1 MNNRFIF
8 LILSYL
14 FSFTCLYGQFFKKLG
29 MEDGLSSLSVL
40 SIYQDPI
47 GRMWFG
53 TTEGLN
59 IYNGNDIS
67 RITKYTSFVDGK
79 VEENN
84 LLGRV
89 RKITGDG
96 KHKIFILNN
105 NVLLEYDLYK
115 ENFREIYFQ
124 NVRAIDYYDNRL
136 FYFVNDSLISYDPEK
151 SCSLGDKKYNL
162 PHVTCMEN
170 TSKGLYVGT
179 MEGLFEI
186 KGDIARCILPETEI
200 FKLYYSSL
208 NELWV
213 ATRVDGLYR
222 IKSNGEIIKEPI
234 SANRVVSNQIREFVE
249 DNNNR
254 IWFGTFEGLQMY
266 DPKSDEYKVFMAGN
280 KNGMLGHGSVFSLY
294 KDTQGT
300 IWVGTY
306 YGGINYFNT
315 EYDIFSYY
323 GSNYNKDGQSLS
335 FPIVGEIVEDK
346 DHNLWIATDGGG
358 VNLYNKNNSS
368 FSYFD
373 KSFRNSI
380 LHDNVKSITYDKDN
394 DCVYIGTYTGG
405 LSRYDRKTKSFYNFL
420 EHNTSENSPSD
431 RIHCCRYKNGILYI
445 TSTNGFW
452 TLDVRKNQF
461 SIIDHHTDIISVE
474 LDDYGNVW
482 LASINNIYLYN
493 IRTSEFVRLFGF
505 EKKLP
510 EIIRITKVLPVSGGD
525 IYISTLGAGVFSY
538 NMKSK
543 ELKQYL
549 QEDDGILSNFCY
561 NMLETESGEILIT
574 NDKGIS
580 VFSPKDNSVRTVEFQ
595 SEKGM
600 ISAVTDVCG
609 MYEASDGTIY
619 IGGVD
624 GMISYKGTKN
634 GLKDLNYNFYFESLE
649 VNNSLIKPSSD
660 NILNKS
666 LIYEH
671 EINLKYDQNNISLS
685 FANSNY
691 VGIVRSRTYQYK
703 LEGFDEDWITT
714 DRTKI
719 SYTNLE
725 PGKYRLLVREK
736 GSKIGGIGNK
746 EISLLINVEHPWFAN
761 IYAYMIYAI
770 IVCSV
775 FYGYW
780 RASLLRHKLA
790 MSLENEKRE
799 KQRIEEVNKL
809 KLRFFT
815 NISHE
820 FRTPLT
826 LIMGQLEALLQNEN
840 LSLSVQRKLQRIYK
854 NSLNMRNLITEL
866 LDFRK
871 QEQGYVSLCVEKY
884 DLIQFVQ
891 DIFDSFKDY
900 AEKRGIDY
908 HFYHAE
914 QTLEAWFDASQ
925 MQKVVFNLLSNAFK
939 YTPANGSISV
949 KIAIV
954 KGMIEIKV
962 TDSGCGIS
970 SEDVKLIF
978 NRFYQADTASKYN
991 IGTGIGLALTKGIVE
1006 MHKGSIEVESEVDK
1020 GSTFRILLPMGNS
1033 HFSPEQLKVKSD
1045 YKLTIENPDVLNVTE
1060 GSIVSSETV
1069 SNAKSDNEES
1079 VKPVMLIVEDDE
1091 DILALLEDIFV
1102 PAYNVYRAS
1111 NGAEGFDMAMQLH
1124 PDIILSDVMM
1134 PVMTGKE
1141 MCYKI
1146 KNNIELSHI
1155 PVVLLTAQTSEEHTV
1170 EGYMFGADDYV
1181 TKPFNVKVLMA
1192 RCNSLVKNRH
1202 LLFERMR
1209 NTQSDDKSIA
1219 VATNAVDQK
1228 FIEQTIDII
1237 MRNFENPDFD
1247 MNVLANELKIGRSKL
1262 YSKIKEITGFTPNEF
1277 SLNIKLKEGLRMLK
1291 DSPELNVSEIS
1302 YKLGFSSPRY
1312 FSKCFK
1318 DFYGVAPQTYRKG
1331 GEIV

>member
-1 MNNRFIF
+1 M
-8 LILSYL
+8 
-14 FSFTCLYGQFFKKLG
+14 K
-29 MEDGLSSLSVL
+29 DGLSSLSVL

-59 IYNGNDIS
+59 IYNGNEILRMS
-67 RITKYTSFVDGK
+67 KYTLCIDGK
-79 VEENN
+79 KEERN

-89 RKITGDG
+89 NKIVSDG
-96 KHKIFILNN
+96 KYKMFILNN
-105 NVLLEYDLYK
+105 DVLLEYDLLK
-115 ENFREIYFQ
+115 EKFREISSQ
-124 NVRAIDYYDNRL
+124 NVLAIDYYDDRL
-136 FYFVNDSLISYDPEK
+136 FYFVNDSLMSYKPE
-151 SCSLGDKKYNL
+151 SSSSFFDSKYDI
-162 PHVTCMEN
+162 PYVTCIVR
-170 TSKGLYVGT
+170 TSDILYVGT
-179 MEGLFEI
+179 KEGLFEI
-186 KGDIARCILPETEI
+186 KEGVAKCILPDIEI
-200 FKLYYSSL
+200 FKLYKSSL

-213 ATRVDGLYR
+213 ATRINGLFR

-234 SANRVVSNQIREFVE
+234 SADRVVSNQIREFVE
-249 DNNNR
+249 DDNNR

-266 DPKSDEYKVFMAGN
+266 DPRSDEYKIFIAGN
-280 KNGMLGHGSVFSLY
+280 KNGMLGHESVFSLY
-294 KDTQGT
+294 KDPQGT

-358 VNLYNKNNSS
+358 VNLYNKENS
-368 FSYFD
+368 FFTYFD
-373 KSFRNSI
+373 TSLSNSI

-394 DCVYIGTYTGG
+394 DCIYIGTYTGG
-405 LSRYDRKTKSFYNFL
+405 LSRFDRKTNSFYNYL
-420 EHNTSENSPSD
+420 ENEGNDNMPSD
-431 RIHCCRYKNGILYI
+431 RINCCRYHKGKLYI
-445 TSTNGFW
+445 TATNGFW
-452 TLDVRKNQF
+452 ILDIEKNHF
-461 SIIDHHTDIISVE
+461 SLVDYQAYIMSIEIDKND
-474 LDDYGNVW
+474 NVW
-482 LASINNIYLYN
+482 LATKDIIYLYN
-493 IRTSEFVRLFGF
+493 IHTSEFIRLYGL

-510 EIIRITKVLPVSGGD
+510 KNIRITKVLPISSND

-538 NMKSK
+538 NIKSK
-543 ELKQYL
+543 VLKQYL
-549 QEDDGILSNFCY
+549 QEEDGLLSNFCY

-595 SEKGM
+595 SDKGM

-609 MYEASDGTIY
+609 MFEASDNTIY

-624 GMISYKGTKN
+624 GMISYKGMKSEF
-634 GLKDLNYNFYFESLE
+634 KDLKYNFNFESLE
-649 VNNSLIKPSSD
+649 VNNSLIKPSPNGVLSE
-660 NILNKS
+660 S
-666 LIYEH
+666 LVYQH
-671 EINLKYDQNNISLS
+671 EINLKYNQNNISLS

-691 VGIVRSRTYQYK
+691 VGIVRSKTYQYK
-703 LEGFDEDWITT
+703 LEGFDENWITT

-746 EISLLINVEHPWFAN
+746 EISLYINVEHPWFAN
-761 IYAYMIYAI
+761 IYAYVIYAI

-799 KQRIEEVNKL
+799 KQRIEEVNKM

-840 LSLSVQRKLQRIYK
+840 ISLSVQRKLQRIYK
-854 NSLNMRNLITEL
+854 NSLNLRNLITEL

-871 QEQGYVSLCVEKY
+871 QEQGYTNLSVEKY

-900 AEKRGIDY
+900 AEKRSIDY
-908 HFYHAE
+908 RFYHAE
-914 QTLEAWFDASQ
+914 QSLEAWFDASQ

-939 YTPANGSISV
+939 YTPADGCISI
-949 KIAIV
+949 KISIV

-962 TDSGCGIS
+962 ADNGCGIS
-970 SEDVKLIF
+970 PEDVKLIF
-978 NRFYQADTASKYN
+978 DRFYQADTVYKYN
-991 IGTGIGLALTKGIVE
+991 MGTGIGLALTKGIVE

-1020 GSTFRILLPMGNS
+1020 GSAFRILLPMGNS
-1033 HFSPEQLKVKSD
+1033 HFSLEQLKVKSD
-1045 YKLTIENPDVLNVTE
+1045 YKLEIENFDVINATKE
-1060 GSIVSSETV
+1060 SFVSSETV
-1069 SNAKSDNEES
+1069 SNNKSEDEGS

-1091 DILALLEDIFV
+1091 DILTLLEDIFV

-1111 NGAEGFDMAMQLH
+1111 NGVEGFDMAIQLH

-1155 PVVLLTAQTSEEHTV
+1155 PVVLLTAQTSEELTV

-1181 TKPFNVKVLMA
+1181 IKPFNVKVLMA

-1209 NTQSDDKSIA
+1209 NTQNDDKNIA
-1219 VATNAVDQK
+1219 VATNVVDQK
-1228 FIEQTIDII
+1228 FIEQTTDII

-1247 MNVLANELKIGRSKL
+1247 MNILANELKIGRSKL

-1331 GEIV
+1331 GEMSEKII